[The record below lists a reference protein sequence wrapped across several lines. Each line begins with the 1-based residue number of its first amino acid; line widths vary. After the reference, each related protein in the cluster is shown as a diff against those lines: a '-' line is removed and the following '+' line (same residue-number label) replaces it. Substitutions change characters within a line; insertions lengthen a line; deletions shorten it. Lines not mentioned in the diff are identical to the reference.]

1 MKARIAKKI
10 YYHRW
15 LADRCIGKQQTLNY
29 IGADPC
35 CEYYG
40 DKDCQKC
47 CFYDKEAERLNYT
60 EQQLDKA
67 ERIFN
72 RHKRHESNT

>member
-1 MKARIAKKI
+1 MKARIAEKI

-15 LADRCIGKQQTLNY
+15 LADRCIGRQQYLNY
-29 IGADPC
+29 MGADPC

-47 CFYDKEAERLNYT
+47 CLYDKEGERLNYK

-72 RHKRHESNT
+72 RRYKRKKT

>member
-1 MKARIAKKI
+1 MRARLATKI

-15 LADRCIGKQQTLNY
+15 LADRCIGRQQALNY
-29 IGADPC
+29 ISGDPC

-40 DKDCQKC
+40 DEDCRKC
-47 CFYDKEAERLNYT
+47 CYYDREGERLNYT

-72 RHKRHESNT
+72 RKRK